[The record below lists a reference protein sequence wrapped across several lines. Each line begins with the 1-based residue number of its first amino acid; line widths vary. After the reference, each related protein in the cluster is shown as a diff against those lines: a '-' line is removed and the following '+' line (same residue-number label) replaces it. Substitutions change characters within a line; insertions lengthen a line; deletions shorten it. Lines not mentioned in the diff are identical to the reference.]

1 MLNLFNKYGLKNIPL
16 KNLARYNI
24 EKIELA
30 SKTVKFL
37 TDVKYKIQNGKN
49 TPLTAN
55 CKK

>member
-55 CKK
+55 CRK